1 MSRARPPRDDRRDAT
16 IAAREWADKQGYSAD
31 ITIFDPADLKDPCDL
46 RRPAPI
52 PTGGRTK
59 VLVNGVVVIEDARH
73 TGLTPGT
80 VLRRAAG
87 GTVG

>member
-1 MSRARPPRDDRRDAT
+1 
-16 IAAREWADKQGYSAD
+16 
-31 ITIFDPADLKDPCDL
+31 
-46 RRPAPI
+46 
-52 PTGGRTK
+52 

>member
-1 MSRARPPRDDRRDAT
+1 V
-16 IAAREWADKQGYSAD
+16 G
-31 ITIFDPADLKDPCDL
+31 L
-46 RRPAPI
+46 I

-73 TGLTPGT
+73 TGFTPGT